1 MVINMRRNGLIG
13 GVFFIWPVLNYLDI
27 VMARSGGLRIINL
40 RDQRNK

>member
-1 MVINMRRNGLIG
+1 
-13 GVFFIWPVLNYLDI
+13 VLNYLDI